1 MEVIE
6 AKLTSKLLEEVEK
19 LIKGGLYA
27 DRDEA
32 IRERNGDFMVNEQRE
47 ETQSKAAGAKV
58 ERNENKMAEVQGN
71 FTCYIWT
78 STRRNRLLWS
88 I

>member
-19 LIKGGLYA
+19 LIKEGLYA

-32 IRERNGDFMVNEQRE
+32 IRDCGMG
-47 ETQSKAAGAKV
+47 T
-58 ERNENKMAEVQGN
+58 
-71 FTCYIWT
+71 
-78 STRRNRLLWS
+78 LW
-88 I
+88 